1 MNENKKILEN
11 FFIKNY
17 NAKLLKSKVNSNIS
31 YLYNSSNKFQIVVIN
46 FDKSI
51 SADKELEYVV
61 QKMQKAVNQP
71 VQIFMI
77 VVDENANNDLIEQ
90 ENKKILYSSIEN
102 LKDNL
107 EPFFEKSNLLD
118 FNQHQQQEIKEELN
132 EQNSFEENLKSL
144 NKFIQ
149 NIKSNKISFSWI
161 VLILLVLLPGSIQL
175 FAPYLLKDS
184 QISSNTLSLVFGAT
198 NWNLTILGGQWW
210 RVFTYGF
217 APMQQIGSPF
227 LNVLVLIIL
236 GTMFFNASKMCE
248 ISIGK
253 TWSFAVSS
261 FLSYLVLG
269 LFASC
274 VLPATYTSGIIST
287 IGIFLGILL
296 TDASGKNTPVAKFSQ
311 SKAWKY
317 IIMIV
322 LFSLLFGNGLSSLL
336 ITGVGMVLG
345 TCFTGL
351 LKTQV
356 KEWKWIEIVQVGLII
371 AIITIPI
378 VFIMITKFTTAVD
391 ANILNTLSFYIKNKW
406 FSTEF
411 VNSITN
417 KIGWEGSFNTA
428 GNWITGF

>member
-17 NAKLLKSKVNSNIS
+17 NAKLLKSKVSSKIS

-46 FDKSI
+46 FDKNI
-51 SADKELEYVV
+51 TADKELEYVI
-61 QKMQKAVNQP
+61 QKMQKAVNQT
-71 VQIFMI
+71 VQVFMI
-77 VVDENANNDLIEQ
+77 VVDQNANNDLIEH

-107 EPFFEKSNLLD
+107 EPFFEKSDLLD
-118 FNQHQQQEIKEELN
+118 FNQHQQQETKEELN

-149 NIKSNKISFSWI
+149 SIKSNKITFSWI

-175 FAPYLLKDS
+175 FAPYLLKNS

-227 LNVLVLIIL
+227 LSILILLIL
-236 GTMFFNASKMCE
+236 GSMFFNISKMCE

-253 TWSFAVSS
+253 TLSFATSS

-274 VLPATYTSGIIST
+274 VLPATYTGGIIST

-296 TDASGKNTPVAKFSQ
+296 TDSSGKNTPVAKFSQ
-311 SKAWKY
+311 SKGWKY
-317 IIMIV
+317 IIMLI

-345 TCFTGL
+345 SCFIGL
-351 LKTQV
+351 LKT
-356 KEWKWIEIVQVGLII
+356 EFRDWKWMEVIQVALIVS
-371 AIITIPI
+371 IITIPI

-391 ANILNTLSFYIKNKW
+391 PNILNALSFYIKNKW

-417 KIGWEGSFNTA
+417 KIGWDGNFNAA